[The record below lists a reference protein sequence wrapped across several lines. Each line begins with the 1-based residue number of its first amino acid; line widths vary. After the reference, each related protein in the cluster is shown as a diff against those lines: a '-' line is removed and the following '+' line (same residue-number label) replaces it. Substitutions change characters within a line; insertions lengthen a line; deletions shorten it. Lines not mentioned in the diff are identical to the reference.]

1 MLSFDTLHPVVVHF
15 PIGLLTIAP
24 IVFAIGWLRRQPDRA
39 AWLGAGL
46 LLVALG
52 TAATFL
58 AVETGEASAAKVALP
73 LGGEPLLH
81 WHEEVG
87 EALRW
92 VFLGLGLA
100 FAALVWLPA
109 RLGRTLAPATAHA
122 LFALLLVGYLGA
134 CGAMLRSAHL
144 GGRLVHELG
153 VRAWSPPAG
162 VPQVAAEP

>member
-1 MLSFDTLHPVVVHF
+1 MLSFDQLHPVVVHF

-24 IVFAIGWLRRQPDRA
+24 IVLAIGWLRRRPDRA

-46 LLVALG
+46 LLIALG
-52 TAATFL
+52 TAAIFL
-58 AVETGEASAAKVALP
+58 AVETGEATAAKVPLP

-81 WHEEVG
+81 WHQEVG

-100 FAALVWLPA
+100 LAVLIRPPA
-109 RLGRTLAPATAHA
+109 RLRQRLGPAAAHA
-122 LFALLLVGYLGA
+122 LFALLFVAYLGA
-134 CGAMLRSAHL
+134 CGALLRSAHL

-153 VRAWSPPAG
+153 VRAWSVPAG
-162 VPQVAAEP
+162 TPPVAAAR

>member
-1 MLSFDTLHPVVVHF
+1 MLSFDQLHPVVVHF

-24 IVFAIGWLRRQPDRA
+24 IVLAIGWLRRQPDRA
-39 AWLGAGL
+39 AWLAAGL

-52 TAATFL
+52 TAAIFF

-87 EALRW
+87 ETLRW

-100 FAALVWLPA
+100 IAALVRPPA
-109 RLGRTLAPATAHA
+109 RFRQRLAPATAHA
-122 LFALLLVGYLGA
+122 LFLLLLVAYFGA
-134 CGAMLRSAHL
+134 CGALLRSAHL

-153 VRAWSPPAG
+153 VRAWSQPPA
-162 VPQVAAEP
+162 PPPVAAAR